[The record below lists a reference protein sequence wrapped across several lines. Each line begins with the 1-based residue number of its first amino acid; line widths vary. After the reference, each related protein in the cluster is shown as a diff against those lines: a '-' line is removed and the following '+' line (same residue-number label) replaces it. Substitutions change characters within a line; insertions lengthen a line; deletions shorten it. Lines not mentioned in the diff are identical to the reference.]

1 MEHGMK
7 QIKEIIAAER
17 EKLIGLSREIHAR
30 PELGDE
36 EFFAVQILTDYLAA
50 KGFTVEKGIAGQKT
64 AFIAT
69 YRSHAEEAGCHI
81 AFCAEYDALP
91 EIGHACGHNLIA
103 GASVAAAVA
112 LSGTA
117 PGRPFTLSLIGTP
130 NEEGR
135 GGKIDLI
142 RGGVFDHVDLAM
154 MFHPDDLTCVNYK
167 SMACRT
173 FTFTFSGQNAHAAA
187 NPWDGRN
194 ALDGVI
200 LTFNGVS
207 ALRQHLHDDVR
218 IHGIV
223 TDGGQAV
230 NIIPDRAS
238 AEFCIRSTD
247 NRRLDGVVEKVLNC
261 ARGAALASDTG
272 LAIEETE
279 YPYDAMLTNRALGEL
294 FWESLHE
301 TSGAEWTEEEPGLGS
316 TDMGNVSLVV
326 PSIQPN
332 VAITDGKVSVHTVEF
347 ARLSNT
353 PQAYE
358 IMLTVGE
365 ALALAGFKV
374 LQDPS
379 LLQRIRQEFAEE
391 MKSIRKKDEPD

>member
-1 MEHGMK
+1 MEHGWK
-7 QIKEIIAAER
+7 QIKETIAAEK
-17 EKLIGLSREIHAR
+17 ENLVGLGREIHAH
-30 PELGDE
+30 PELGDA
-36 EFFAVQILTDYLAA
+36 EFFAVQILTGYLAA
-50 KGFTVEKGIAGQKT
+50 KGFEVEKGTAGQET
-64 AFIAT
+64 AFVAT
-69 YRSHAEEAGCHI
+69 YRSHAEEKGCHI

-112 LSGTA
+112 LAGTS
-117 PGRPFTLSLIGTP
+117 PGHPYTLSLIGTP

-154 MFHPDDLTCVNYK
+154 MFHPDYLTCVNYK

-173 FTFTFSGQNAHAAA
+173 FTFIFSGQNAHAAA

-200 LTFNGVS
+200 LTFNGIN
-207 ALRQHLHDDVR
+207 ALRQHLRDDVR
-218 IHGIV
+218 IHGMV

-238 AEFCIRSTD
+238 AEFCIRSMD
-247 NRRLDGVVEKVLNC
+247 NSYLDEVVEKVLNC
-261 ARGAALASDTG
+261 ARGAALATDTG
-272 LAIEETE
+272 LTIEETE
-279 YPYDAMLTNRALGEL
+279 YPYDAMLTNRTLGDL

-301 TSGAEWTEEEPGLGS
+301 VSGRTWTEEEPGLGS

-332 VAITDGKVSVHTVEF
+332 VAITDDKVAVHTVEF
-347 ARLSNT
+347 ARLSDT

-358 IMLTVGE
+358 TMLVVGE
-365 ALALAGFKV
+365 ALALAGFKA

-379 LLQRIRQEFAEE
+379 MLQRIKQEFAEE
-391 MKSIRKKDEPD
+391 MKSIRRRR

>member
-1 MEHGMK
+1 MEYGLK
-7 QIKEIIAAER
+7 QIKETIVAEK
-17 EKLIGLSREIHAR
+17 ENLVGLSREIHAH
-30 PELGDE
+30 PELGDA

-50 KGFTVEKGIAGQKT
+50 KGFEVEKETAGQKT
-64 AFIAT
+64 AFVAT
-69 YRSHAEEAGCHI
+69 YRSDADEKGCHI

-112 LSGTA
+112 LAGTS
-117 PGRPFTLSLIGTP
+117 PGHPYTLSLIGTP

-154 MFHPDDLTCVNYK
+154 MFHPDYLTCVNYK

-173 FTFTFSGQNAHAAA
+173 FTFIFSGQNAHAAA

-200 LTFNGVS
+200 LTFNGIS
-207 ALRQHLHDDVR
+207 ALRQHLRDDVR
-218 IHGIV
+218 IHGMV
-223 TDGGQAV
+223 ADGGQAV

-247 NRRLDGVVEKVLNC
+247 NSYLDEVVEKVLNC
-261 ARGAALASDTG
+261 ARGAALATDTG
-272 LAIEETE
+272 LTIEETE
-279 YPYDAMLTNRALGEL
+279 YPYDAMLTNRTLGDL

-301 TSGAEWTEEEPGLGS
+301 VSGRTWTEEEPGLGS

-332 VAITDGKVSVHTVEF
+332 IAITDDEVAVHTVEF
-347 ARLSNT
+347 ARLSDT
-353 PQAYE
+353 PRAYE
-358 IMLTVGE
+358 TMLAVGE

-379 LLQRIRQEFAEE
+379 MLQRIKQEFAEE
-391 MKSIRKKDEPD
+391 TKSIRKER

>member
-1 MEHGMK
+1 MEHGWK
-7 QIKEIIAAER
+7 QIKETIAAEK
-17 EKLIGLSREIHAR
+17 ENLVGLGREIHAH
-30 PELGDE
+30 PELGDA
-36 EFFAVQILTDYLAA
+36 EFFAVQILTGYLAA
-50 KGFTVEKGIAGQKT
+50 KGFEVEKGTAGQET
-64 AFIAT
+64 AFVAT
-69 YRSHAEEAGCHI
+69 YRSHAEEKGCHI

-112 LSGTA
+112 LAGTS
-117 PGRPFTLSLIGTP
+117 PGHPYTLSLIGTP

-154 MFHPDDLTCVNYK
+154 MFHPDYLTCVNYK

-173 FTFTFSGQNAHAAA
+173 FTFIFSGQNAHAAA

-200 LTFNGVS
+200 LTFNGIN
-207 ALRQHLHDDVR
+207 ALRQHLRDDVR
-218 IHGIV
+218 IHGMV

-238 AEFCIRSTD
+238 AEFCIRSMD
-247 NRRLDGVVEKVLNC
+247 NSYLDEVVEKVLNC
-261 ARGAALASDTG
+261 ARGAALATDTG
-272 LAIEETE
+272 LTIEETE
-279 YPYDAMLTNRALGEL
+279 YPYDAMLTNRTLGDL

-301 TSGAEWTEEEPGLGS
+301 VSGRTWTEEEPGLGS

-332 VAITDGKVSVHTVEF
+332 VAITDDKVAVHTVEF
-347 ARLSNT
+347 ARLSDT

-358 IMLTVGE
+358 TMLVVGE

-379 LLQRIRQEFAEE
+379 MLQRIKQEFAEE
-391 MKSIRKKDEPD
+391 MKSIRRRR